1 MVLVDKENVKGYVQ
15 MDEKE
20 HTKKEYASK
29 GLAGTALGLGIGGL
43 AVSLLNNGCN
53 PLGIFGRNCGTNA
66 GEVAIAANEQYL
78 ERKQCADF
86 VELVNGMWQKAYDAQ
101 KARQDDRNVLNAELF
116 SIYSAMRNGFDAINA
131 KHNEDAFNLYK
142 YSRDSKDE
150 LSSEVEKQD
159 NKTFLKSI
167 RKLHE
172 SIKGA
177 HFDEEYAKWQVST
190 MHHTADNGKVCKG
203 EIYNY
208 DCAKNVFDKYV
219 RNINSSITVWDVYV
233 AINAQYHDYVRLY
246 SEWFHNINKNE
257 LDNKIIESAI
267 TFYFKDE
274 DSGSTKTWNY
284 FKTAN

>member
-1 MVLVDKENVKGYVQ
+1 MNFVICKRNRLQTYLLTNLIINLMVLVDKENVKGYVQ

-78 ERKQCADF
+78 ERKQCA
-86 VELVNGMWQKAYDAQ
+86 
-101 KARQDDRNVLNAELF
+101 
-116 SIYSAMRNGFDAINA
+116 
-131 KHNEDAFNLYK
+131 
-142 YSRDSKDE
+142 
-150 LSSEVEKQD
+150 
-159 NKTFLKSI
+159 
-167 RKLHE
+167 
-172 SIKGA
+172 
-177 HFDEEYAKWQVST
+177 
-190 MHHTADNGKVCKG
+190 
-203 EIYNY
+203 
-208 DCAKNVFDKYV
+208 KNVFDKYV

-246 SEWFHNINKNE
+246 SEWFRNINKNE

>member
-1 MVLVDKENVKGYVQ
+1 MTPQYQFNLGQADPLLSIAQNNPEGYISVIEQELQKLNNVKQ
-15 MDEKE
+15 QLIQAKQP
-20 HTKKEYASK
+20 TQQN
-29 GLAGTALGLGIGGL
+29 I
-43 AVSLLNNGCN
+43 NN
-53 PLGIFGRNCGTNA
+53 
-66 GEVAIAANEQYL
+66 
-78 ERKQCADF
+78 
-86 VELVNGMWQKAYDAQ
+86 
-101 KARQDDRNVLNAELF
+101 
-116 SIYSAMRNGFDAINA
+116 AINIWDSIN
-131 KHNEDAFNLYK
+131 NEIASMTNDQKELLA
-142 YSRDSKDE
+142 KDE
-150 LSSEVEKQD
+150 TYISIERELQLMIQEELIK
-159 NKTFLKSI
+159 KTFWKSM

-190 MHHTADNGKVCKG
+190 MYHTADNGKICKG

-233 AINAQYHDYVRLY
+233 AINAQYHDYIRLY
-246 SEWFHNINKNE
+246 SEWFRNINKNE

>member
-1 MVLVDKENVKGYVQ
+1 MNVKLKVLRKVLEEAITNIDAGNSNHSD
-15 MDEKE
+15 DELDDIISSL
-20 HTKKEYASK
+20 TKLNRGIKRISK
-29 GLAGTALGLGIGGL
+29 REACERILRCSPSSFDNYIKLGLIPRGHKDIINSYKEANVSSTELYNGIM
-43 AVSLLNNGCN
+43 SLH
-53 PLGIFGRNCGTNA
+53 
-66 GEVAIAANEQYL
+66 
-78 ERKQCADF
+78 
-86 VELVNGMWQKAYDAQ
+86 
-101 KARQDDRNVLNAELF
+101 NV
-116 SIYSAMRNGFDAINA
+116 FD
-131 KHNEDAFNLYK
+131 Y
-142 YSRDSKDE
+142 
-150 LSSEVEKQD
+150 VEKQD
-159 NKTFLKSI
+159 NKTFWKSM

-246 SEWFHNINKNE
+246 SEWFRNINKNE

>member
-1 MVLVDKENVKGYVQ
+1 MNFVICKRNRLQTYLLTNLIINLMVLVDKENVKGYVQ

-78 ERKQCADF
+78 ERKQCAD
-86 VELVNGMWQKAYDAQ
+86 
-101 KARQDDRNVLNAELF
+101 
-116 SIYSAMRNGFDAINA
+116 
-131 KHNEDAFNLYK
+131 
-142 YSRDSKDE
+142 
-150 LSSEVEKQD
+150 
-159 NKTFLKSI
+159 
-167 RKLHE
+167 
-172 SIKGA
+172 
-177 HFDEEYAKWQVST
+177 
-190 MHHTADNGKVCKG
+190 NGKVCKG

-246 SEWFHNINKNE
+246 SEWFRNINKNE

>member
-1 MVLVDKENVKGYVQ
+1 MNFVICKRNRLQTYLLTNLIINLMVLVDKENVKGYVQ

-66 GEVAIAANEQYL
+66 GEVAIVANEQYL

-150 LSSEVEKQD
+150 LSSE
-159 NKTFLKSI
+159 I
-167 RKLHE
+167 
-172 SIKGA
+172 
-177 HFDEEYAKWQVST
+177 
-190 MHHTADNGKVCKG
+190 G
-203 EIYNY
+203 EL
-208 DCAKNVFDKYV
+208 
-219 RNINSSITVWDVYV
+219 RTEL

-246 SEWFHNINKNE
+246 SEWFRNINKNE

>member
-1 MVLVDKENVKGYVQ
+1 MFKWTK
-15 MDEKE
+15 KE

-150 LSSEVEKQD
+150 LSSEIGELRTELAVLKATRPYQD
-159 NKTFLKSI
+159 ALIQCDI
-167 RKLHE
+167 RR
-172 SIKGA
+172 
-177 HFDEEYAKWQVST
+177 V
-190 MHHTADNGKVCKG
+190 
-203 EIYNY
+203 
-208 DCAKNVFDKYV
+208 AKNVFDKYV

-233 AINAQYHDYVRLY
+233 TINAQYHDYIRLY
-246 SEWFHNINKNE
+246 SEWFRNINKNE

>member
-1 MVLVDKENVKGYVQ
+1 MVERKVIVDKVSTFVSEKLNEVLDSNPFSFIIKPYVSRVANNYIGKLDGLLKAIEDKDGKVDIEGILSESIDNLVVAQVKKYPNVFSGV
-15 MDEKE
+15 E
-20 HTKKEYASK
+20 
-29 GLAGTALGLGIGGL
+29 IGGGTIKINIPSFDKQL
-43 AVSLLNNGCN
+43 VFDYNDIINSYKEANVSSTELYNGIMS
-53 PLGIFGRNCGTNA
+53 LH
-66 GEVAIAANEQYL
+66 
-78 ERKQCADF
+78 
-86 VELVNGMWQKAYDAQ
+86 
-101 KARQDDRNVLNAELF
+101 NV
-116 SIYSAMRNGFDAINA
+116 FD
-131 KHNEDAFNLYK
+131 Y
-142 YSRDSKDE
+142 
-150 LSSEVEKQD
+150 VEKQD
-159 NKTFLKSI
+159 NKTFWKSM

-190 MHHTADNGKVCKG
+190 MYHTADNGKICKG

-233 AINAQYHDYVRLY
+233 AINAQYHDYIRLY
-246 SEWFHNINKNE
+246 SEWFRNSNKNE

-274 DSGSTKTWNY
+274 DSGNTKTWNY

>member
-86 VELVNGMWQKAYDAQ
+86 VELVNGMWQKSYDAQ
-101 KARQDDRNVLNAELF
+101 KAR
-116 SIYSAMRNGFDAINA
+116 
-131 KHNEDAFNLYK
+131 
-142 YSRDSKDE
+142 
-150 LSSEVEKQD
+150 
-159 NKTFLKSI
+159 
-167 RKLHE
+167 
-172 SIKGA
+172 
-177 HFDEEYAKWQVST
+177 VST

-246 SEWFHNINKNE
+246 SEWFRNINKNE

>member
-1 MVLVDKENVKGYVQ
+1 MNVKLKVLRKVL
-15 MDEKE
+15 EE
-20 HTKKEYASK
+20 
-29 GLAGTALGLGIGGL
+29 
-43 AVSLLNNGCN
+43 
-53 PLGIFGRNCGTNA
+53 
-66 GEVAIAANEQYL
+66 AIANI
-78 ERKQCADF
+78 
-86 VELVNGMWQKAYDAQ
+86 DAGNSNHS
-101 KARQDDRNVLNAELF
+101 D
-116 SIYSAMRNGFDAINA
+116 
-131 KHNEDAFNLYK
+131 
-142 YSRDSKDE
+142 DE
-150 LSSEVEKQD
+150 LDDIINSYKEANVSSTELYNGVMSLHNIFDYVEKQD
-159 NKTFLKSI
+159 NKIFWKSM

-190 MHHTADNGKVCKG
+190 MYHTADNGKICKG

-233 AINAQYHDYVRLY
+233 AINAQYHDYIRLY
-246 SEWFHNINKNE
+246 SEWFRNINKNE

>member
-1 MVLVDKENVKGYVQ
+1 
-15 MDEKE
+15 
-20 HTKKEYASK
+20 
-29 GLAGTALGLGIGGL
+29 
-43 AVSLLNNGCN
+43 
-53 PLGIFGRNCGTNA
+53 
-66 GEVAIAANEQYL
+66 
-78 ERKQCADF
+78 
-86 VELVNGMWQKAYDAQ
+86 MWQRAYDAQ

-150 LSSEVEKQD
+150 LSSEIGELRTELAVLKATRPYQD
-159 NKTFLKSI
+159 ALIQCDI
-167 RKLHE
+167 RR
-172 SIKGA
+172 
-177 HFDEEYAKWQVST
+177 V
-190 MHHTADNGKVCKG
+190 ADNCKVCKG

-219 RNINSSITVWDVYV
+219 RNINNSITVWDVYV
-233 AINAQYHDYVRLY
+233 AINAQYHDYIRLY
-246 SEWFHNINKNE
+246 SEWFRNINKNE

>member
-53 PLGIFGRNCGTNA
+53 PLGIFGRNCGTNN
-66 GEVAIAANEQYL
+66 GEVAIVANEQYL

-101 KARQDDRNVLNAELF
+101 KARQDDRNVLNGELF
-116 SIYSAMRNGFDAINA
+116 GIYSVMRNGFDAISA
-131 KHNEDAFNLYK
+131 MY
-142 YSRDSKDE
+142 
-150 LSSEVEKQD
+150 
-159 NKTFLKSI
+159 
-167 RKLHE
+167 
-172 SIKGA
+172 
-177 HFDEEYAKWQVST
+177 
-190 MHHTADNGKVCKG
+190 HTADNGKVCKG

-208 DCAKNVFDKYV
+208 DCVKNVFDKYV

-233 AINAQYHDYVRLY
+233 AINAQYHDYIRLY
-246 SEWFHNINKNE
+246 SEWFRNINKNE

-274 DSGSTKTWNY
+274 DSGNTKTWNY

>member
-101 KARQDDRNVLNAELF
+101 KARQDDRNVLNYVSRVANNYIGKLD
-116 SIYSAMRNGFDAINA
+116 GLLKAI
-131 KHNEDAFNLYK
+131 ED
-142 YSRDSKDE
+142 KDGKVDIE
-150 LSSEVEKQD
+150 GILS
-159 NKTFLKSI
+159 
-167 RKLHE
+167 E
-172 SIKGA
+172 SI
-177 HFDEEYAKWQVST
+177 
-190 MHHTADNGKVCKG
+190 DNLIVAQIKK
-203 EIYNY
+203 YP
-208 DCAKNVFDKYV
+208 NVFSGVEIGGGTIKINIPSFDKQLVFDYNDIETFKQ
-219 RNINSSITVWDVYV
+219 NILN
-233 AINAQYHDYVRLY
+233 
-246 SEWFHNINKNE
+246 
-257 LDNKIIESAI
+257 
-267 TFYFKDE
+267 
-274 DSGSTKTWNY
+274 
-284 FKTAN
+284 